1 MPKVKKKSV
10 AQKAREAR
18 VRSQL
23 RNQEAERVRV
33 AGEGQS
39 EEKLK
44 KEKV

>member
-23 RNQEAERVRV
+23 RRESNQEAERVRV

-39 EEKLK
+39 ES
-44 KEKV
+44 